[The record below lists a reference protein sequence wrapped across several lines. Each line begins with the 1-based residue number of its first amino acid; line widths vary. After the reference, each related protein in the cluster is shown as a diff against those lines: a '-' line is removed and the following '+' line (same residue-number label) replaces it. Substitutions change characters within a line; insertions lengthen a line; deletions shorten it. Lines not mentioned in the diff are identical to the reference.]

1 MLGAVA
7 AWATGEVLGLDF
19 ETTGIDRFN
28 DVPVSYALVSVDHG
42 IVVRS
47 WSGVINPGREIPAE
61 ATAVHGIST
70 EQARGEGMPLRE
82 AISLGSDAVVASSRR
97 GVPLAGMKLDYDLT
111 ILEMQARAV
120 GVPGIVERGWRGP
133 VLDAVVIDR
142 HFDPD
147 REGRRTLVDLC
158 ALYGVE
164 IGRAH
169 DASADAI
176 ASIEVLFAL
185 AVRHGALWEYDLDH
199 LHDDQIAWHQEW
211 THAYDA
217 WRLSQGMIPI
227 DPRDYVWPVAPAVLP
242 AA

>member
-28 DVPVSYALVSVDHG
+28 DVPVSYALVSVVRG
-42 IVVRS
+42 VVVRS
-47 WSGVINPGREIPAE
+47 WSGVIDPGREIPAE
-61 ATAVHGIST
+61 ATAVHGITT
-70 EQARGEGMPLRE
+70 ERARDEGMPLRE
-82 AISLGSDAVVASSRR
+82 AISLVSDAVVAASQR
-97 GVPLAGMKLDYDLT
+97 GVPLVGMKLDYDLT
-111 ILEMQARAV
+111 ILEMQAGAV
-120 GVPGIVERGWRGP
+120 GVQSFIERGWRGP

-147 REGRRTLVDLC
+147 RQGRRTLVDLC
-158 ALYGVE
+158 GQYGVE
-164 IGRAH
+164 LGRAH

-185 AVRHGALWEYDLDH
+185 AVRHDELWRYELPC
-199 LHDDQIAWHQEW
+199 LHADQIDCHRAW
-211 THAYDA
+211 TRDYDA
-217 WRLSQGMIPI
+217 WRVSQGMIPI
-227 DPRDYVWPVAPAVLP
+227 DPRDYAWPVAPVVLP

>member
-1 MLGAVA
+1 MSPCPTR
-7 AWATGEVLGLDF
+7 WCTW
-19 ETTGIDRFN
+19 TTA
-28 DVPVSYALVSVDHG
+28 PC
-42 IVVRS
+42 VRS
-47 WSGVINPGREIPAE
+47 WSGVIDPGREIPDE

-70 EQARGEGMPLRE
+70 EQARDEGMPLRE
-82 AISLGSDAVVASSRR
+82 AISLVSDAVVASSAAGCPAGRNEARLRPDHPRDASTR
-97 GVPLAGMKLDYDLT
+97 GG
-111 ILEMQARAV
+111 R
-120 GVPGIVERGWRGP
+120 PGIVERGWRGP

-158 ALYGVE
+158 ALYGIE

-185 AVRHGALWEYDLDH
+185 AARHGALWEYDLHH
-199 LHDDQIAWHQEW
+199 LHDDQIGWHQEW
-211 THAYDA
+211 THGYDA

>member
-1 MLGAVA
+1 MLGVVA

-42 IVVRS
+42 VVVRS
-47 WSGVINPGREIPAE
+47 WSGVIDPGREIPVE

-70 EQARGEGMPLRE
+70 EQARDEGMPLRE
-82 AISLGSDAVVASSRR
+82 AIWLVSDAVVASSRR

-111 ILEMQARAV
+111 ILEMQARAL
-120 GVPGIVERGWRGP
+120 GVPGIVEQGWRGP

-158 ALYGVE
+158 TLYGVE

-176 ASIEVLFAL
+176 ASIEVLLAL
-185 AVRHGALWEYDLDH
+185 AVRHGALWDYDLDR
-199 LHDDQIAWHQEW
+199 LHHDQMAWHHEW
-211 THAYDA
+211 THGYDA